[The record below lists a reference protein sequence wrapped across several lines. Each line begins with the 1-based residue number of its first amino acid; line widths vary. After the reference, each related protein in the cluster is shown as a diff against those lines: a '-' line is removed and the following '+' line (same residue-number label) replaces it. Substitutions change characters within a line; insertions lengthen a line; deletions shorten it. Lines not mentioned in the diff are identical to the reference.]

1 MLTKDALSIL
11 GLAAGA
17 SREEIAAAYKALVR
31 KYHPDVN
38 PAGEQMAKLINAAR
52 DALADYDGASA
63 TDDATQADYGEA
75 LNAALNAIIDL
86 PGLDIEICGAW
97 VWVGG
102 DTRTHKEALKAAGY
116 KFASKKKKWNFR
128 PAGWKSVSRGSF
140 SMDDIRH
147 KYGSVTPKRSAQ
159 FRLAV

>member
-1 MLTKDALSIL
+1 MTPKDALSIL

-52 DALADYDGASA
+52 DALADYDGATA
-63 TDDATQADYGEA
+63 AHGETQTNYGDE
-75 LNAALNAIIDL
+75 LNAALNAIINL

-102 DTRTHKEALKAAGY
+102 DTRTYKDALKAAGF
-116 KFASKKKKWNFR
+116 KWASKKLKWNYR
-128 PAGWKSVSRGSF
+128 PAGWKSVSRGNV
-140 SMDDIRH
+140 SMDEIRE
-147 KYGSVTPKRSAQ
+147 KYGSVKPRGFGFAQ
-159 FRLAV
+159 VSS